1 MKKLYSILCA
11 AALLALVIGI
21 SGLIDDL
28 NFRSRALL
36 TEGKVI
42 EIKISSSSQ
51 HGTNSTR
58 RGFNKTPIVSYITE
72 DGEKFTSEI
81 DRIYGHMPEVGETVK
96 IYYDSAFHGYARMG
110 KGIGKSVLAAT
121 FGAVSCLTLIFFF
134 VRSVIIGKARKQLT
148 QTGMKIAADIVS
160 IGNNET
166 NVVMG
171 KHPYI
176 IKCQWLQNSS
186 NTTFHF
192 KSKYI
197 YYNPSKYVGD
207 RKQLDI
213 FIDPE
218 DPKKFFMD
226 LSFLPKKG

>member
-1 MKKLYSILCA
+1 MKKLYMIISA
-11 AALLALVIGI
+11 AALFALALGI
-21 SGLIDDL
+21 YSLIDDL
-28 NFRSRALL
+28 NFRSRAIL

-51 HGTNSTR
+51 HGNR
-58 RGFNKTPIVSYITE
+58 NNGDGFNKTPIVSYITQE
-72 DGEKFTSEI
+72 GEKFTSKI

-96 IYYDSAFHGYARMG
+96 IYYDSAYHGNARMG
-110 KGIGKSVLAAT
+110 KGIGKSVLATT

-134 VRSVIIGKARKQLT
+134 VRSVIKGRARKKLT
-148 QTGMKIAADIVS
+148 QTGIRIAADIVS
-160 IGNNET
+160 VGNNET
-166 NVVMG
+166 PVVMS

-186 NTTFHF
+186 NTIFHF

-207 RKQLDI
+207 RKQIDI

-218 DPKKFFMD
+218 DPKKYFMD
-226 LSFLPKKG
+226 LSFIPKKG